1 MSESSQMTSPD
12 KTDGRT
18 GSEGPSAS
26 RWFTTSVL
34 SGVAVSFFIHA
45 VLLVALSFIVFKAP
59 MDQLQMIVDSVFTD
73 ERQQEE
79 FNEDV
84 EQSTEAAETV
94 NYVAGAMA
102 TSGLATGG
110 SGGPVVAQQKLDEA
124 TSLQEPTVKVNISNI
139 NLPGLKTISQDLGSG
154 QVTGDIG
161 RVVEGYG
168 AALGQ
173 MTQELV
179 RLMRE
184 QKILVVWLFDE
195 SDSMTDDQKEIRERF
210 YKVYEELG
218 IVQKTDAKLK
228 VSDEIMLTSVMS
240 FGEHINEH
248 TKKPTSNVED
258 IKAAIGN
265 IKVDESGIENM
276 CGAIHAA
283 VIKYRD
289 AARSQR
295 RKLVVIVVSDESGDD
310 GKNVEETIET
320 CKRIKTPV
328 YVLGHYSVFGYPY
341 AHVRWIDPKYG
352 LHHWI
357 SINRGP
363 ETPEPEC
370 LQFDGL
376 HGRWD
381 VFSSGFGPYE
391 QVRIAK
397 QTGGIFFMLPG
408 NEDNLT
414 GAGSHE
420 QRKFDLLDMKEY
432 LPDLSSRQI
441 YIKDRFEHKF
451 REAQWQVVASLNPHT
466 DDKLNMQQLWYSTDP
481 ETFDK
486 QGAETF
492 NRALRA
498 MGMLNDQVRVL
509 DSVKKLRDKETSQR
523 WRANYELMHAQC
535 LAYRV
540 RLFQLLLSLDQHK
553 KLRPVP
559 QNPMNNCWDI
569 HRVHELLEPDKEQ
582 IQQTKVDFEELKRQK
597 ETARQELEAVIA
609 NHPRTPWAR
618 RAQWELDSGFA
629 MKFVEVY
636 RNPNYD
642 KVATKEIKIP
652 KQ

>member
-1 MSESSQMTSPD
+1 MTSPD
-12 KTDGRT
+12 ETDSRA
-18 GSEGPSAS
+18 GSEGPAAS
-26 RWFTTSVL
+26 HWFTPSVL

-110 SGGPVVAQQKLDEA
+110 SAGPVVAQQKLDEA

-240 FGEHINEH
+240 FGEHISEH
-248 TKKPTSNVED
+248 TKKPTSNVDD
-258 IKAAIGN
+258 IKAAIDT

-283 VIKYRD
+283 VTKYRD

-295 RKLVVIVVSDESGDD
+295 RKLVIIVVSDESGDD
-310 GKNVEETIET
+310 GKNIEETIET
-320 CKRIKTPV
+320 CKRIKAPV

-397 QTGGIFFMLPG
+397 QTGGIYFMLPG

-414 GAGSHE
+414 GTAGSHE

-432 LPDLSSRQI
+432 LPDLSSRQV

-451 REAQWQVVASLNPHT
+451 REAQWQVVAALNPHT
-466 DDKLNMQQLWYSTDP
+466 DEKLNMQQLWYSTDP
-481 ETFDK
+481 EIFDK
-486 QGAETF
+486 QGEETF
-492 NRALRA
+492 KRALRA

-540 RLFQLLLSLDQHK
+540 RLFQLLLSLDQHRK
-553 KLRPVP
+553 TRPVP

-569 HRVHELLEPDKEQ
+569 HRVKELLEPDKEQ
-582 IQQTKVDFEELKRQK
+582 IQQTKVDFEELKRQSD
-597 ETARQELEAVIA
+597 TARQEFEAVIA

>member
-1 MSESSQMTSPD
+1 MQNHSVAISD
-12 KTDGRT
+12 R
-18 GSEGPSAS
+18 PST
-26 RWFTTSVL
+26 RLITRSVL
-34 SGVAVSFFIHA
+34 SGLAVSFFIHA
-45 VLLVALSFIVFKAP
+45 AALIGLSFIVFKSP
-59 MDQLQMIVDSVFTD
+59 LDQLQMIVDSVFTD
-73 ERQQEE
+73 ERPQED

-84 EQSTEAAETV
+84 EQSTDAAETV

-102 TSGLATGG
+102 SSGVSTGG
-110 SGGPVVAQQKLDEA
+110 TGGPVVEQHKLDEA
-124 TSLQEPTVKVNISNI
+124 SSLQEPTVKVNISNI

-184 QKILVVWLFDE
+184 QKVLVVWLFDE
-195 SDSMTDDQKEIRERF
+195 SESMKDDQKEIRERF

-218 IVQKTDAKLK
+218 LVQKSDAKLK
-228 VSDEIMLTSVMS
+228 VSDEILLTSVMS
-240 FGEHINEH
+240 FGEHVHEH
-248 TKKPTSNVED
+248 TSKPTSNVDE
-258 IKAAIGN
+258 IKKAIDK
-265 IKVDESGIENM
+265 IQVDESGLENT
-276 CGAIHAA
+276 CAAIHAA
-283 VIKYRD
+283 VTKYRE

-295 RKLVVIVVSDESGDD
+295 RKLVLIVVSDESGDD

-320 CKRIKTPV
+320 CKRIKAPV

-352 LHHWI
+352 LHHWLQ
-357 SINRGP
+357 INRGP

-376 HGRWD
+376 HHRWD

-408 NEDNLT
+408 NEENLT
-414 GAGSHE
+414 GAGTNE
-420 QRKFDLLDMKEY
+420 QRKFDLLDMREY
-432 LPDLSSRQI
+432 LPDLSSRQV
-441 YIKDRFEHKF
+441 YVKDRVEHKF
-451 REAQWQVVASLNPHT
+451 REAQWQVVSALNPHS
-466 DDKLNMQQLWYSTDP
+466 DPQLNMQEHWYSAEA

-486 QGAETF
+486 QGEETF
-492 NRALRA
+492 KRAIRA

-509 DSVKKLRDKETSQR
+509 DSVKKMRDKETSQR
-523 WRANYELMHAQC
+523 WRANYDLMHGQL
-535 LAYRV
+535 LAFRV
-540 RLFQLLLSLDQHK
+540 RLFQLLLSLDQHRK
-553 KLRPVP
+553 QRPVP
-559 QNPMNNCWDI
+559 KDPNNNCWDI
-569 HRVHELLEPDKEQ
+569 HRVKDLLEPDKEQ
-582 IQQTKVDFEELKRQK
+582 IKQTKVDIDELNKQN
-597 ETARQELEAVIA
+597 ETARRELQAVIE

-618 RAQWELDSGFA
+618 RAQWELDVGFG

-642 KVATKEIKIP
+642 KIKEIKFP